1 VVARSR
7 VPPGMSTEERAVS
20 QSQLD
25 REWWLRTLAIFQAPG
40 AVFVALRAE
49 PREDVDARQEP
60 ILALVLLAGMAG
72 VLVAPS
78 TGRLLDESIVDG
90 SMAVVAVLVF
100 ITGSLYGAAT
110 YWIGGA
116 ALYAG
121 LRGAGSKGSYLRA
134 RHILAFA
141 AAPLIVGLV
150 LVWPVRLAVYGS
162 DLFRSGGSDSGGGGN
177 VVFELVLGALG
188 LWAVG
193 LLVYGIAVVERWT
206 IVRALVSVALVVLS
220 LLVITFPFLI
230 PLASR

>member
-1 VVARSR
+1 VAA
-7 VPPGMSTEERAVS
+7 EEQAVS
-20 QSQLD
+20 QSELD
-25 REWWLRTLAIFQAPG
+25 REWWLRTLAVFQAPR
-40 AVFVALRAE
+40 AVFAALRVE
-49 PREDVDARQEP
+49 SREDVDARQEP

-72 VLVAPS
+72 VLIAPS
-78 TGRLLDESIVDG
+78 TGRLLDESIVDN
-90 SMAVVAVLVF
+90 STAVVAVLVF
-100 ITGSLYGAAT
+100 ITGGLYGAAT
-110 YWIGGA
+110 YWLGGA

-150 LVWPVRLAVYGS
+150 LVWPVRLAVHGS
-162 DLFRSGGSDSGGGGN
+162 DLFRTGGSDSGTGN
-177 VVFELVLGALG
+177 LVFEAVLGAIG

-206 IVRALVSVALVVLS
+206 ILRALVSVALVVLS
-220 LLVITFPFLI
+220 LLVLTFPFLI